1 MAERKY
7 EELAHEFCAA
17 IKKLGE
23 NERSLEN
30 LECYLSYHFDAWMK
44 KWAYDPE
51 CITSELKNFSKI
63 YEW

>member
-23 NERSLEN
+23 NERNLEN
-30 LECYLSYHFDAWMK
+30 LERYLSYHFDSWMK
-44 KWAYDPE
+44 RWAYGPE
-51 CITSELKNFSKI
+51 CITDELIHFSKI
-63 YEW
+63 YE

>member
-23 NERSLEN
+23 NERTLEN
-30 LECYLSYHFDAWMK
+30 LESYLSFHFCDWMK
-44 KWAYDPE
+44 KYAHDPE
-51 CITSELKNFSKI
+51 CITAELKCFARI
-63 YEW
+63 YE

>member
-23 NERSLEN
+23 NERNLEN
-30 LECYLSYHFDAWMK
+30 LESYLSHHFDTWME
-44 KWAYDPE
+44 KWANTPAGL
-51 CITSELKNFSKI
+51 TWELEQFAKI
-63 YEW
+63 HQ